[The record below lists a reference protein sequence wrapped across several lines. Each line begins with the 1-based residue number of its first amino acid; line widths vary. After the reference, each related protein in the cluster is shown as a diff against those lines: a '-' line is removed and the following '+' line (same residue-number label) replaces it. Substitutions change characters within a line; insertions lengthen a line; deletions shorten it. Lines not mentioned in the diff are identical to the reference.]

1 MKKRHESPEGKMT
14 EHARGLG
21 TVTPEMVTRRA
32 HEIALINRRPEN
44 KPTPED
50 WQEAKRELT
59 ESGQPAHDPM
69 DDIPVGK
76 RWDPVPGS
84 PSRRANTF
92 PADDEQTVAE
102 SLVESG
108 VEEAEHEQM
117 VEGTRES
124 VRKDRELG
132 DSETGQ

>member
-1 MKKRHESPEGKMT
+1 MKKRHQDSEGKV
-14 EHARGLG
+14 EQHARGLG
-21 TVTPEMVTRRA
+21 TVTPEMVTERA
-32 HEIALINRRPEN
+32 RELALINRRPDD

-59 ESGQPAHDPM
+59 EGGSAHDALE
-69 DDIPVGK
+69 DLPVSK
-76 RWDPVPGS
+76 RWDPVPGT
-84 PSRRANTF
+84 PARRADTI

-102 SLVESG
+102 KLVEDG

-124 VRKDRELG
+124 VRRDRDLG
-132 DSETGQ
+132 DSGPNT

>member
-1 MKKRHESPEGKMT
+1 MKKRHESSDGKVAQ
-14 EHARGLG
+14 HSRGLG
-21 TVTPEMVTRRA
+21 TVTPEMVTQRA
-32 HEIALINRRPEN
+32 QEIALINRRQN
-44 KPTPED
+44 DKPTPED

-59 ESGQPAHDPM
+59 GTSDSSSDSLDE
-69 DDIPVGK
+69 IPVSK

-84 PSRRANTF
+84 TSRHATNR
-92 PADDEQTVAE
+92 PPDDEQSVAE

-108 VEEAEHEQM
+108 VEEAEHDQM

-132 DSETGQ
+132 DSGT

>member
-1 MKKRHESPEGKMT
+1 MKKRHQAPDGKVT

-21 TVTPEMVTRRA
+21 TVTPEMVTQRA
-32 HEIALINRRPEN
+32 HEIALINRRTDD

-59 ESGQPAHDPM
+59 ESGPSGQDPL
-69 DDIPVGK
+69 DQIPVGK

-84 PSRRANTF
+84 APRQANNLR
-92 PADDEQTVAE
+92 ADDEQTTAE

-108 VEEAEHEQM
+108 MEEAEHEHM

-132 DSETGQ
+132 DSGS

>member
-1 MKKRHESPEGKMT
+1 MKKRHQISDGKV
-14 EHARGLG
+14 EQHARGLG
-21 TVTPEMVTRRA
+21 TVTQEMVTERA
-32 HEIALINRRPEN
+32 REIALINRRPDD

-59 ESGQPAHDPM
+59 EGRSGHDPLE
-69 DDIPVGK
+69 DLPVSK
-76 RWDPVPGS
+76 RWDPVPGTA
-84 PSRRANTF
+84 PRRADNM

-102 SLVESG
+102 TLVESG

-124 VRKDRELG
+124 VRRDRELG
-132 DSETGQ
+132 DSGS

>member
-1 MKKRHESPEGKMT
+1 MKKRHQTSDGKVA

-21 TVTPEMVTRRA
+21 TVTPEMVTQRA
-32 HEIALINRRPEN
+32 HEIALINRHE

-59 ESGQPAHDPM
+59 DAGPSHDPLE
-69 DDIPVGK
+69 DIPVGK

-84 PSRRANTF
+84 PPRKADTF
-92 PADDEQTVAE
+92 AADDEQTTAE
-102 SLVESG
+102 TLVESG

-124 VRKDRELG
+124 VRRDRELG
-132 DSETGQ
+132 ESG

>member
-1 MKKRHESPEGKMT
+1 MKKRNQMSDGNVL

-32 HEIALINRRPEN
+32 REIALINRHTN
-44 KPTPED
+44 DKPTPED

-59 ESGQPAHDPM
+59 EGRSGYNPA
-69 DDIPVGK
+69 DDVPVSK

-84 PSRRANTF
+84 PPRQATNI
-92 PADDEQTVAE
+92 PADDEQTTVE
-102 SLVESG
+102 NLVESG

-124 VRKDRELG
+124 VRRDRELG
-132 DSETGQ
+132 DSGS